1 MFQASGL
8 MDDRLSDLAVER
20 DTLLARL
27 GAAERLIEEQRVE
40 LVRRR
45 VESADLETQ
54 LFDNLRA
61 LERLEDEQAARV
73 RKLDRA
79 HNEFVNI
86 VSHELRTPMTSILGY
101 AEFLEDELIARSEQ
115 ELRRHVGQILAST
128 RRLERL
134 VNDLLD
140 YARLEAGNFRL
151 ELESADLKIKIQE
164 AVESLRPQALDKA
177 LELTLSLPDASL
189 QLVMDPGRIEQALFN
204 LVGNAI
210 KFTPPS
216 GSIWILAS
224 LIDGRV
230 QVEVRDSGPGFS
242 REGAEELFVK
252 FVQGEA
258 GSAKPRS
265 GLGLGLS
272 IAKAIVEAH
281 GGNIGLDSEPGFGS
295 RFWFT
300 LPLPV
305 EVGLQPPLV
314 S

>member
-1 MFQASGL
+1 MRQASGL
-8 MDDRLSDLAVER
+8 MEDRFSNLEFER
-20 DTLLARL
+20 ATLLAKL
-27 GAAERLIEEQRVE
+27 EAAERLIEEQRAE
-40 LVRRR
+40 LLRQRIEAVDLKAQLLDNVRT
-45 VESADLETQ
+45 L
-54 LFDNLRA
+54 
-61 LERLEDEQAARV
+61 EQAEQDHASRV
-73 RKLDRA
+73 HRLDRA

-86 VSHELRTPMTSILGY
+86 VPHELRPPMTSILGY
-101 AEFLEDELIARSEQ
+101 AEFLEDELIARSDRDLQ
-115 ELRRHVGQILAST
+115 RHVGQILAST
-128 RRLERL
+128 RRMERL

-140 YARLEAGNFRL
+140 YARLEAGSFRL
-151 ELESADLKIKIQE
+151 DLETADLKIKIQE
-164 AVESLRPQALDKA
+164 AVESLLPQALDKA
-177 LELTLSLPDASL
+177 LGLTLSLPNSSM

-216 GSIWILAS
+216 GSIWISATMS
-224 LIDGRV
+224 DGMAH
-230 QVEVRDSGPGFS
+230 VEVRDSGPGFS

-258 GSAKPRS
+258 GSARPRS

-281 GGNIGLDSEPGFGS
+281 GGNIGLDSEPGVGS

-305 EVGLQPPLV
+305 DTGT
-314 S
+314 